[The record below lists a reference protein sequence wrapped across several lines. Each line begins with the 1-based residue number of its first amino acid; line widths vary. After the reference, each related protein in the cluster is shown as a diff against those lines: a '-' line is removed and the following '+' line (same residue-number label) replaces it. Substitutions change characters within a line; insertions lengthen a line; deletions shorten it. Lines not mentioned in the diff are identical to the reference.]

1 MGSKIESWNG
11 SKIPF
16 GNRSGVFVVVGKG
29 GGGVKV
35 GKNVGVAISED
46 VAVGLKVI
54 VGVIVGSA

>member
-16 GNRSGVFVVVGKG
+16 GNRSGVFVGKG

-35 GKNVGVAISED
+35 GKNVGVAIRED
-46 VAVGLKVI
+46 VAVGSKVV
-54 VGVIVGSA
+54 VGVIVGST